1 MMNRRTIFV
10 LAGIFTALL
19 IVTLV
24 QNNLGNQ
31 STEQIDPLL
40 RIFPEMAVLDIQ
52 AIELRTPDGN
62 YSFVISRADDGTWT
76 APNSTGALNTDA
88 ATTIAQTVVLLS
100 FQRTMAEPENLT
112 ELGFNPYGIFFIQ
125 VVMLNGENHGIAIGG
140 LTPTQDTY
148 YALIDERPD
157 VYLVRREQIDYL
169 MNYLLTP
176 PVYLTTP
183 TASATLVNDGG

>member
-1 MMNRRTIFV
+1 MNRRTIFI
-10 LAGIFTALL
+10 LGGIFAALL

-24 QNNLGNQ
+24 QSNLNNQ
-31 STEQIDPLL
+31 SVGEDVDLL

-52 AIELRTPDGN
+52 AVQLRTPDGLH
-62 YSFVISRADDGTWT
+62 SFLISRADDGTWT
-76 APNSTGALNTDA
+76 APNLVGTLNTDA

-100 FQRTMAEPENLT
+100 YQRTIAEPENLT
-112 ELGFNPYGIFFIQ
+112 EIGFNPYGIFFIQ
-125 VVMLNGENHGIAIGG
+125 VLMLNGEEHGIAIGG

-148 YALIDERPD
+148 YALVNERPD